1 MPRLTAAQVD
11 RVKPVLFLLGLVPF
25 VRWIWLGWQDEL
37 TANPMEF
44 LTRSSGTWALVCL
57 MVTLLVSP
65 CREWFNQP
73 ALIRSRRLFGLFAFF
88 YAALHALAWAWW
100 DQGFGLDAMWRDI
113 LDRPFITVGA
123 SAFLILLALALTS
136 NGRAMKLLGKRW
148 KWLHRFIYLAAPLV
162 ILHYWWHKEGKND
175 FQEVTIYAILMAL
188 LLSWRLVG
196 SRVMARFRPE
206 TKKVSA
212 S

>member
-1 MPRLTAAQVD
+1 MSRLTAAQVD
-11 RVKPVLFLLGLVPF
+11 RIKPALFLLGLLPF
-25 VRWIWLGWQDEL
+25 ARWIWLGWHDAL

-44 LTRSSGTWALVCL
+44 LTRSSGTWALICL

-100 DQGFGLDAMWRDI
+100 DQGFGLDAMWQDI
-113 LDRPFITVGA
+113 LDRPFITVGV
-123 SAFLILLALALTS
+123 SAFVILLALALTS
-136 NGRAMKLLGKRW
+136 NGRAMKSLGKRW
-148 KWLHRFIYLAAPLV
+148 KLLHRFIYLAAPLV
-162 ILHYWWHKEGKND
+162 ILHYWLHKEGKND

-188 LLSWRLVG
+188 LLSWRLIG
-196 SRVMARFRPE
+196 PRVMARFKPE